1 MASYNRVILV
11 GNLTRDPELRY
22 IPSGTAVSDIGLAV
36 NDRIKRGDQWVDEV
50 TFVDITLWGRTAEIA
65 NEYLSKGS
73 PVLIEGRLKLD
84 RWEKDGQKHS
94 KLKVVG
100 DKLQM
105 LGSKGEGGGAGGG
118 ARGRARGGSSG
129 GGGEDPGG
137 SFDDNEQYSNVGAP
151 PPSDDIPF

>member
-1 MASYNRVILV
+1 MASFNRVILV
-11 GNLTRDPELRY
+11 GNLTRDPELRF
-22 IPSGTAVSDIGLAV
+22 IPSGMAVSDIGLAV
-36 NDRIKRGDQWVDEV
+36 NDRVKRGDQWVDEA

-100 DKLQM
+100 ERLQM
-105 LGSKGEGGGAGGG
+105 LGSRDGSRGGGGGRSSGGAGS
-118 ARGRARGGSSG
+118 GSEQPQYEES
-129 GGGEDPGG
+129 
-137 SFDDNEQYSNVGAP
+137 EQYTPAGGP
-151 PPSDDIPF
+151 PPNDDIPF

>member
-1 MASYNRVILV
+1 MASFNRVILV

-36 NDRIKRGDQWVDEV
+36 NDRVKRGDQWVDEA

-65 NEYLSKGS
+65 NEYLTKGS

-84 RWEKDGQKHS
+84 RWEKEGQKHS

-100 DKLQM
+100 ERLQM
-105 LGSKGEGGGAGGG
+105 LGSREGAPRGGG
-118 ARGRARGGSSG
+118 RSSG
-129 GGGEDPGG
+129 GGGADQSQPQY
-137 SFDDNEQYSNVGAP
+137 DDSEQYMPAGGP
-151 PPSDDIPF
+151 PPNDDIPF

>member
-1 MASYNRVILV
+1 V
-11 GNLTRDPELRY
+11 
-22 IPSGTAVSDIGLAV
+22 
-36 NDRIKRGDQWVDEV
+36 KRGDQWVDEA

-100 DKLQM
+100 ERLQM
-105 LGSKGEGGGAGGG
+105 LGAREGSRGGGGRTSGGAGGDQSQYEEPDQYMP
-118 ARGRARGGSSG
+118 AGG
-129 GGGEDPGG
+129 
-137 SFDDNEQYSNVGAP
+137 P

>member
-1 MASYNRVILV
+1 MASFNRVVLV

-36 NDRIKRGDQWVDEV
+36 NDRVKRGDQWVDEA

-100 DKLQM
+100 ERLQM
-105 LGSKGEGGGAGGG
+105 LGGREAG
-118 ARGRARGGSSG
+118 RG
-129 GGGEDPGG
+129 GGGGG
-137 SFDDNEQYSNVGAP
+137 GGRSRGGGDEPPQYDEQDYMPAGGP